1 MLSVR
6 AHKTQPRR
14 FKVNYRKSSFSPIII
29 LFFETSLEEQVSDSH
44 SKTPRAA
51 PPISGSTLRRSA
63 PGPHGVSPV
72 GRVPRGVSHGVAE
85 PRAVPAATSR
95 VAVLLPQGCG
105 CCCCA
110 GIGEAEAGS
119 WRGDVEK
126 QYPKIQSYDFS
137 VLRSMKPLLYSFAKP
152 LCREEVL
159 SRHAPPLLAPRVVGV
174 LSRPS

>member
-1 MLSVR
+1 MTPTAKPQGQHLPSR
-6 AHKTQPRR
+6 EAHCEDQPR
-14 FKVNYRKSSFSPIII
+14 VPTVCHPWAGYRG
-29 LFFETSLEEQVSDSH
+29 E
-44 SKTPRAA
+44 
-51 PPISGSTLRRSA
+51 
-63 PGPHGVSPV
+63 
-72 GRVPRGVSHGVAE
+72 VSHGVAE

-119 WRGDVEK
+119 WWRDVEK
-126 QYPKIQSYDFS
+126 QHPKIQSYEFNA
-137 VLRSMKPLLYSFAKP
+137 LRSMKPLLYGFAKS

-159 SRHAPPLLAPRVVGV
+159 SRHAPPLLGPRVVGV